1 MTQSINQ
8 KVLSKSG
15 RSLVKH
21 GYWKTKNYEG
31 VWDNGKQIGKHIYY
45 INGIQV
51 QTIQV
56 FDKLGRVII
65 SIIYNFAWNGDPLEN
80 VNRVSV
86 REYEND
92 KDKYGTMGWDLEWPA
107 GSKEMPQYRNLELVE
122 EVLDANKE
130 ILMGCISAR

>member
-1 MTQSINQ
+1 MKNE

-21 GYWKTKNYEG
+21 GYWKTKDSEG
-31 VWDNGKQIGKHIYY
+31 IWDNGKQIGKHIYY
-45 INGIQV
+45 IKGIQV
-51 QTIQV
+51 QSIQV

-65 SIIYNFAWNGDPLEN
+65 SIIYNFAWNGDPLKN

-92 KDKYGTMGWDLEWPA
+92 KDRYGIMGWDLEWPA
-107 GSKEMPQYRNLELVE
+107 GSEEAPQYRNLELVE
-122 EVLDANKE
+122 EILDANKE
-130 ILMGCISAR
+130 ILMGCISAL

>member
-1 MTQSINQ
+1 MKNE

-21 GYWKTKNYEG
+21 GYWKTKDSEG
-31 VWDNGKQIGKHIYY
+31 IWDNGKQIGKHIYY
-45 INGIQV
+45 IQGIQV
-51 QTIQV
+51 QSIQV

-65 SIIYNFAWNGDPLEN
+65 SIIYNFAWNGDPLKN

-107 GSKEMPQYRNLELVE
+107 GSEEAPQYRNLELVE
-122 EVLDANKE
+122 EILDANKE
-130 ILMGCISAR
+130 ILMGCISAL